1 MRRQHRFNR
10 FHPPHVFGEW
20 YTSNLHLHHG
30 IAAVEMAA
38 HLVLQIFYGLAR
50 RIPATADITEYLAH
64 DLAAVVPLGQQAMK
78 RFSGYLGDCVPDR
91 DLDRPDADRAL
102 AVPAGFSPLHHD
114 GENLRWI
121 EILVVLVE
129 QQ

>member
-1 MRRQHRFNR
+1 TCAGSIALTASIRRTSSASGT
-10 FHPPHVFGEW
+10 PPTFIF
-20 YTSNLHLHHG
+20 TL
-30 IAAVEMAA
+30 AAVEMAA

-102 AVPAGFSPLHHD
+102 AVPAGFFPLHHD
-114 GENLRWI
+114 GENFRWI
-121 EILVVLVE
+121 EILLVLVE